1 MGDRGVPLHLLDT
14 IDRIR
19 SRLKT
24 HGGEGA
30 IAAVALLF
38 RQGHGDLEL
47 LLVKRALIPSD
58 PWSGDMA
65 FPGGKRGPKDGD
77 LMETALREVLEETGI
92 DLRSG
97 SYLGVMET
105 VFSTVRPGMGVL
117 PFVFLVDGEPRVRL
131 NEELSSF
138 MWVPLGKLNG
148 SRGRALVK
156 NLDVPVFHVDGE
168 VVWGLTYR
176 MLERLLEMVGG
187 G

>member
-1 MGDRGVPLHLLDT
+1 LHITDK
-14 IDRIR
+14 IERIR
-19 SRLKT
+19 SRLRT

-30 IAAVALLF
+30 MAAVVILF
-38 RQGHGDLEL
+38 RRGSNDLEL
-47 LLVKRALIPSD
+47 LLVKRALILSD

-65 FPGGKRGPKDGD
+65 FPGGKRSPKDGG

-97 SYLGVMET
+97 SHLGMMET

-131 NEELSSF
+131 NEELSTF
-138 MWVPLGKLNG
+138 MWVPLGKLSG

-156 NLDVPVFHVDGE
+156 NMYVPAFHVDGE

-176 MLERLLEMVGG
+176 MLESLLEIVGD
-187 G
+187 